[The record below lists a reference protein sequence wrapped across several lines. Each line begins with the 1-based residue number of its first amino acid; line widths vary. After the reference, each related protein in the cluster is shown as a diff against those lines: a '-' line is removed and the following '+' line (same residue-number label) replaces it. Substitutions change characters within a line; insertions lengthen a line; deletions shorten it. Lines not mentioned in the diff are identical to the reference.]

1 VTGGPRTLIGLAVS
15 PGIAIG
21 QPLVVENRPLPVI
34 RVLLAPDQIDA
45 EVARVRAAAH
55 RAAEHVEQLAQE
67 ASVAV
72 GAEYASIFDAH
83 RLMLEDPTL
92 LSGLESVIRKEGVN
106 AEWALEEVTRKLL
119 QQFDQLSD
127 VYLRERRVDLLDVAA
142 ELQRAL
148 QGRTAP
154 SLEIQHGDH
163 DTVLTADDIP
173 PSQAVRLASGAV
185 VGFASEAGGAT
196 SHTTII
202 AKSLGIP
209 AVVGV
214 AGLVAAVSKSSRV
227 IVDGF
232 EGHVIVDP
240 DDALVQVYRVR
251 ADEHRR
257 RQRDL
262 LGQAGLPAVTLDGR
276 TVRLLANIDL
286 LHEIEGARAAG
297 AAGIGLFRSEFLFL
311 QASPELPDE
320 DQQCKVYSALLDAFP
335 RSQPVT
341 VRTFDLGGKKLARE
355 LLGNPEA
362 NPVLG
367 LRGVR
372 LCLQKPDFFRTQL
385 RALLRAASPDRDN
398 LRIMVPMVGSI
409 EEIKTV
415 KVLLARLRAELRSE
429 GVPVPDHVAL
439 GAMVEVPAAALIA
452 EQLAREVDF
461 FAIGTND
468 LTQYTLAVDR
478 ANEQVADLYLPFHPG
493 VLRLLDAIISA
504 GARAGIPV
512 SLCGELAADPLA
524 VPVLMGL
531 GLEEFSMHAQAL
543 PVVRNL
549 IRSLN
554 FRDAKRIAQKA
565 LTMSSGKAVEE
576 FLLER
581 LSGLLSHL
589 KVRIRL

>member
-1 VTGGPRTLIGLAVS
+1 VSPPKTLVGLAVS

-21 QPLVVENRPLPVI
+21 RPLVVENRPLPVVRI
-34 RVLLAPDQIDA
+34 QLAPDQVEP
-45 EVARVRAAAH
+45 EVDRLRLAAR
-55 RAAEHVEQLAQE
+55 RAAEHVEQLAVE
-67 ASVAV
+67 AADAV
-72 GAEYASIFDAH
+72 GAEYASIFEAH

-92 LSGLESVIRKEGVN
+92 LGGLETVIRNERVN

-119 QQFDQLSD
+119 QQFDQLAD

-148 QGRTAP
+148 QGRSSIPFDARV
-154 SLEIQHGDH
+154 SDR

-173 PSQAVRLASGAV
+173 PSQAVQLASGAV
-185 VGFASEAGGAT
+185 LGFASEAGGTT

-214 AGLVAAVSKSSRV
+214 TGLVASVAKASCV

-240 DDALVQVYRVR
+240 DDALVQVYRLR
-251 ADEHRR
+251 SEEHH
-257 RQRDL
+257 RQEHDL
-262 LGQAGLPAVTLDGR
+262 LDQAGLPAVTLDGR
-276 TVRLLANIDL
+276 TVKLLANIDML
-286 LHEIEGARAAG
+286 REIDGARAAG
-297 AAGIGLFRSEFLFL
+297 AEGIGLFRSEFLFL

-320 DQQCKVYSALLDAFP
+320 DEQSRVYATLLQAF
-335 RSQPVT
+335 RADQPVT

-372 LCLQKPDFFRTQL
+372 LCLQKPEFFQTQL
-385 RALLRAASPDRDN
+385 RALLKAAGSEHEN
-398 LRIMVPMVGSI
+398 LRIMVPMVGSL

-415 KVLLARLRAELRSE
+415 KVLLGRLRAGLRAE
-429 GVPVPDHVAL
+429 GVSIPERVAL

-452 EQLAREVDF
+452 EHLAREVDF

-478 ANEQVADLYLPFHPG
+478 ANEQVADLYRPFHPG
-493 VLRLLDAIISA
+493 VLRLLERIIAA
-504 GARAGIPV
+504 GQRAGIPV

-549 IRSLN
+549 IRSLS
-554 FRDAKRIAQKA
+554 FREARRIAQKA
-565 LTMSSGKAVEE
+565 LTMASGKAVEE